1 MTEAEF
7 VAFLVTSLSLLA
19 RHSTSGSIHFICM
32 DWRHAGELLAA
43 GNQIYDALVNVCVWV
58 KSNGGMGSFYR
69 SRHELIFVFKN
80 GKGAHRNNVMLGQY
94 GRNRTNVWEYPSA
107 SAFSKQGDEGNLLH
121 SHPTVKPVALVAD
134 ADLSDRRGE
143 APAVLPSVE
152 VAVSLQAGSRSKREP
167 QRPEI
172 WRPQA

>member
-1 MTEAEF
+1 MASGEMTEAEF

-107 SAFSKQGDEGNLLH
+107 SAFSKQGMKAT
-121 SHPTVKPVALVAD
+121 SCTRIP
-134 ADLSDRRGE
+134 R
-143 APAVLPSVE
+143 
-152 VAVSLQAGSRSKREP
+152 
-167 QRPEI
+167 
-172 WRPQA
+172 